1 MAIPIGQLALG
12 CNLDWLIQTHGS
24 VVITVNFPKWVKRFT
39 NTGLGDT
46 GIGNMHIDPVVSQHL
61 PRGGGYAGLSHPAR
75 SPRRPTGPGPNTST
89 VYTGVEWIQKKKNFE
104 MRMRG
109 KNLLREWQ

>member
-24 VVITVNFPKWVKRFT
+24 VGNTVNFPKWVKRFT
-39 NTGLGDT
+39 NTGLRDT

-61 PRGGGYAGLSHPAR
+61 PRGGGYALMQD
-75 SPRRPTGPGPNTST
+75 SPTLLAAHAGPQVQGRIHQQF
-89 VYTGVEWIQKKKNFE
+89 IQE
-104 MRMRG
+104 
-109 KNLLREWQ
+109 